1 MPRSKRFRLVQ
12 VPSLK
17 PSPPVCHHHQVEAV
31 LPYRI
36 VVPEVVARIMDVSLD
51 VGAQQ
56 QVRADIVP
64 QGIVPYGPAV
74 GHAYRQ
80 IG

>member
-1 MPRSKRFRLVQ
+1 MPRGKGFRLVQ
-12 VPSLK
+12 VPCIE
-17 PSPPVCHHHQVEAV
+17 PSPSVGHHHQIQPV
-31 LPYRI
+31 LPGRI